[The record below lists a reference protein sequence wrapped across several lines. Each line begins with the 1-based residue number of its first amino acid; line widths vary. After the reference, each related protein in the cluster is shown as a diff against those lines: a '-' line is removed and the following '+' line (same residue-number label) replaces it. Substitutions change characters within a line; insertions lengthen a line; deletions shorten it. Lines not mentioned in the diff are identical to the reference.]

1 MTGSENSLK
10 RNGDRPSVPRR
21 PMIWAVATVALACV
35 AAFLHLG
42 GEEVS
47 ALALAVSGLALAAV
61 AGLTWTLGAAK
72 ADDPVSRLLRSAADD
87 SRDGLLI
94 TGADGSFVYANL
106 AFHHLFHMAAE
117 TGGGGKVTS
126 LDAVARVLEGEKAEA
141 EFQRLSASAASGE
154 GGRAEVPVSS
164 PSGAVEWRRLT
175 VSPVAAPEGG
185 ALWRVEDIT
194 ARREVDAVRRE
205 QEANLAD
212 SLDLLPAGFFS
223 ADGEDN

>member
-10 RNGDRPSVPRR
+10 RTGKRPSVLRR
-21 PMIWAVATVALACV
+21 PMVWAVATAALAGV

-42 GEEVS
+42 GETVS
-47 ALALAVSGLALAAV
+47 GLALTVSGLALAAL
-61 AGLTWTLGAAK
+61 AGLIWTLGASK

-94 TGADGSFVYANL
+94 TGAEGSFVYANL

-126 LDAVARVLEGEKAEA
+126 LDAVARALEGEKAEA

-154 GGRAEVPVSS
+154 GSRAEVPVSS
-164 PSGAVEWRRLT
+164 PSGAAIRRRRTETRRGLRRGRPRRT
-175 VSPVAAPEGG
+175 PHWPTG
-185 ALWRVEDIT
+185 AETRLRPF
-194 ARREVDAVRRE
+194 RLR
-205 QEANLAD
+205 
-212 SLDLLPAGFFS
+212 GH
-223 ADGEDN
+223 G